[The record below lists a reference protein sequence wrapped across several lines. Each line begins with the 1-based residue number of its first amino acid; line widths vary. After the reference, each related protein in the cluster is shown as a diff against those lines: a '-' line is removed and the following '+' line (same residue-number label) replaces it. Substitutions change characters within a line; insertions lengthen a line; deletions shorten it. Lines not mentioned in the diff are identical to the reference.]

1 MSPAG
6 GIVLSVVSLLAGWVG
21 LWPARRHLGAA
32 GYHLAAY
39 PAGLVLWPV
48 TAAVLS
54 VARVGYQPILP
65 YTLITLAVLG
75 IAHVVVRGCR
85 GAQAGDS
92 GNAGVDVPAWSYVA
106 WGGAVVGVSALVALT
121 GYTAAGYD
129 SLFNYEAWGVW
140 LFDQGTFSRSIVGS
154 FGALMP
160 SVHAANRFFGAD
172 WTATPYPVLS
182 LHVAA
187 LVATGAVRWAKGR
200 VGAAWSAAIALVVLA
215 LMVSVPSYVH
225 HTLYVHSHMIT
236 AAYLLLALLGLQR
249 AYLGAEDDGTAPSD
263 VESDAW
269 LLVSGIASA
278 GLALTRTDGI
288 AYVAIPAVVGT
299 VLWLESGRSWRSQAL
314 FVCSAAIPIA
324 VVYGSAFYSFGL
336 WPAKKLSGKKA
347 AVVLAGL
354 TLGAAATL
362 AMGVLPRLRAWLGH
376 RKRALLL
383 VCALEVAGLAGLA
396 ALRPSGFAE
405 STGNM
410 VTNLLRTGG
419 YGYLWYFVFGAIAV
433 SLAWGG
439 QWRSGRWPL
448 YLLLAVAQFFV
459 IAAAVHGVGHPGRLN
474 PADSFSRV
482 AFHVVPLVFWYVAM
496 VLTTLAAEYRER

>member
-21 LWPARRHLGAA
+21 LWPLRRHLGAV

-39 PAGLVLWPV
+39 PTGLVLWPV
-48 TAAVLS
+48 VAAVLS
-54 VARVGYQPILP
+54 VLRVEYQPLLP
-65 YTLITLAVLG
+65 YALATAALFAVARLVARDRSDVEG
-75 IAHVVVRGCR
+75 H
-85 GAQAGDS
+85 
-92 GNAGVDVPAWSYVA
+92 GVPVWSYLV
-106 WGGAVVGVSALVALT
+106 WGGGVVGVSAVIALT

-140 LFDQGTFSRSIVGS
+140 IFDQGTLSRSIIGS

-160 SVHAANRFFGAD
+160 SVHAANRFFGSD

-187 LVATGAVRWAKGR
+187 LVATAAARWARGW
-200 VGAAWSAAIALVVLA
+200 VGMAWSTAIALVALA
-215 LMVSVPSYVH
+215 FMVSVPSYVH
-225 HTLYVHSHMIT
+225 HSLYVHSHMIT

-249 AYLGAEDDGTAPSD
+249 AYLGAEDDGSSPSD
-263 VESDAW
+263 TASDAW
-269 LLVSGIASA
+269 LLVAGLASA

-299 VLWLESGRSWRSQAL
+299 VLWLESGRSWRSQAI
-314 FVCSAAIPIA
+314 FVCAAAVPIA
-324 VVYGSAFYSFGL
+324 TVYGSAFYSFGL

-347 AVVLAGL
+347 AAVLAGL
-354 TLGAAATL
+354 ILGSASTLVIGA
-362 AMGVLPRLRAWLGH
+362 LPRVRAWLGH
-376 RKRALLL
+376 RNRALLL
-383 VCALEVAGLAGLA
+383 VCALEVVGLAGLV

-405 STGNM
+405 STRNM

-433 SLAWGG
+433 SFAWGR

-448 YLLLAVAQFFV
+448 YLLFAIVQFFV

-496 VLTTLAAEYRER
+496 VVATLVAEYRGR